1 MARRAIGIS
10 SKWLKYIPQIAAF
23 YALYEYYASNGLD
36 GIRAD
41 LEALTFDGI
50 KAQLKTVLT
59 GFGAFLLGDAIA
71 AQISDRY
78 VKVVIRSVAYYVGT
92 KQLAAAL
99 DVGSTVSRIKT
110 AETVSNATISASVPS
125 TYSMGY

>member
-50 KAQLKTVLT
+50 KAQLKYVLT

-92 KQLAAAL
+92 KQLAAPL

-110 AETVSNATISASVPS
+110 AKTVSTATISASVPN

>member
-50 KAQLKTVLT
+50 KAQLKNVLT

-78 VKVVIRSVAYYVGT
+78 VKVMIRSVAYYVGT

>member
-50 KAQLKTVLT
+50 KAQLKNVLA

>member
-50 KAQLKTVLT
+50 KAQLKNVLT

-110 AETVSNATISASVPS
+110 AETVSTAKISASVPS

>member
-50 KAQLKTVLT
+50 KAQLKNVLT

-78 VKVVIRSVAYYVGT
+78 VKVMIRSVAYYVGT

-110 AETVSNATISASVPS
+110 AETVSTASISASVPS

>member
-50 KAQLKTVLT
+50 KAQLKNVLT

>member
-50 KAQLKTVLT
+50 KAQLKNVLT

-71 AQISDRY
+71 AQIHDRY
-78 VKVVIRSVAYYVGT
+78 VKVVIRSVAYYAGT